1 MEGSVL
7 VIGGGIAGIQTSLDL
22 TELGFKVY
30 LVEKAPSI
38 GGRMAQLDKTFPTN
52 DCSLCILAPKMVE
65 VFRNPNIELMTY
77 HEVQKVT
84 GKPGNFEVTVLKK
97 PRYIDETKCKGCG
110 DCAAKC
116 PKIETPNIFDM
127 NLGKRKS
134 IYIPFPQAVPPVYL
148 IDQELCLKL
157 TKGVCGV
164 CEKVCKAEAI
174 DYEQKPQKINL
185 KVGAIV
191 VATGYDML
199 GEELTSRWGYNYKNV
214 VSALEY
220 ERMLSASG
228 PFEGHILRPSNE
240 KEPEIIA
247 FIQCAGS
254 RDLREGI
261 PYCSSV
267 CCMYTAKEAI
277 ITKEHSENSKCFVF
291 RHDVRAYGKNF
302 YEFTQR
308 AQKEYGVKYLQTK
321 ISRIIENPETNDLVI
336 HYEDLKTGEFKDFHA
351 NLVVLATPLVPS
363 AGTKELAEV
372 LNIELDQYNFFKEK
386 SYFNKSLSTKEGIFL
401 AGFCQGPM
409 DIPETVA
416 DSSGVASQVATLL
429 NSFKFTET
437 KEKIIGI
444 PEKIV
449 KETDI
454 PRIGVLICH
463 CGINIGKYIDIP
475 QVIEQVKTLPNVVF
489 CEDNLYSCSSDSQE
503 RIKEVIGEYNLNRFI
518 VASCTPR
525 THESLFQE
533 TCQEAG
539 LNKYLFE
546 MVNIRDQC
554 SWVHMTEKE
563 LATEK
568 AVDLIRMGVAKSRLL
583 KSQEEKKLK
592 ITQTAL
598 VIGGGISGMT
608 AALNIANQGF
618 KAYLIEKDKYLGGN
632 LKYLN
637 MLYPTQ
643 EDASVLLNETIE
655 KVKQNKN
662 IQIFLNSDLKNI
674 NGYIGNYD
682 VSLSDS
688 GNKIHELKIGT
699 IIVATGGQE
708 LKPNE
713 FFEYTY
719 TNHNVITQLQ
729 LEQKLKDED
738 KSWLNK
744 LNHITTLLCVNA
756 RQEKGITYCSNICC
770 ESAIKNINLL
780 KELKHDLKLIVLYRD
795 LQMAKKEFERYY
807 RERRKDAI
815 FLRYDL
821 DNPPV
826 IKEINGETSTFEIKV
841 FDTNLQ
847 DNIKFSTDLL
857 VLSTPMV
864 PADNLDELAKMLK
877 VPLDSN
883 GFFLEAHVKLR
894 PLDFATDGIFLCGC
908 AHWPKNIQD
917 SISQANGAA
926 GRACRFLSAEE
937 ITTSGLIA
945 EIDPETC
952 IGCGKCEETCSY
964 NAIETKSVMKEF
976 EEVSL
981 PIKNSSVNSG
991 LCKGCGTCAVNCP
1004 VGAISIKH
1012 YDFEQINAM
1021 IKTLAM

>member
-30 LVEKAPSI
+30 LVEKTPSI

-77 HEVQKVT
+77 HEVQKVS
-84 GKPGNFEVTVLKK
+84 GKSGNFIVTVLKK
-97 PRYIDETKCKGCG
+97 PRYIDEAKCKGCG

-134 IYIPFPQAVPPVYL
+134 IYIPFPQAVPPIYL
-148 IDQELCLKL
+148 IDPELCLKI

-164 CEKVCKAEAI
+164 CEKVCTAEAI
-174 DYEQKPQKINL
+174 NYEQKPQEIKLN
-185 KVGAIV
+185 VGAIV
-191 VATGYDML
+191 ITTGFDSL
-199 GEELTSRWGYNYKNV
+199 GKELSSRWGYNYQNV

-228 PFEGHILRPSNE
+228 PLGGHIVRPSDH
-240 KEPEIIA
+240 KEPDIIA
-247 FIQCAGS
+247 FVQCAGS

-277 ITKEHSENSKCFVF
+277 ITKEHSENSNCFVF

-302 YEFTQR
+302 YEYTQR
-308 AQKEYGVKYLQTK
+308 AQEEYGVKYFQTK
-321 ISRIIENPETNDLVI
+321 ISRIIEDPETRDLVI
-336 HYEDLKTGEFKDFHA
+336 RYEDLKTGEFKDFRA
-351 NLVVLATPLVPS
+351 DLVVLATPLVPS
-363 AGTKELAEV
+363 AGTKELSKV
-372 LNIELDQYNFFKEK
+372 LGIELDDYNFFREK
-386 SYFNKSLSTKEGIFL
+386 SYFNKSLSSREGVFL

-416 DSSGVASQVATLL
+416 DASGVASQVATLL

-437 KEKIIGI
+437 KEKKIEVL
-444 PEKIV
+444 EKEV
-449 KETDI
+449 RDADE

-475 QVIEQVKTLPNVVF
+475 QVIEYIKASPNVVF

-503 RIKEVIGEYNLNRFI
+503 RIKEVIKEYNLNRFL

-568 AVDLIRMGVAKSRLL
+568 AIDLIKMGIAKSRLL
-583 KSQEEKKLK
+583 KPQKEEKLK
-592 ITQTAL
+592 ITQAAFI
-598 VIGGGISGMT
+598 IGGGISGMK

-618 KAYLIEKDKYLGGN
+618 KVYLIEKEEHLGGN
-632 LKYLN
+632 LRYLN

-643 EDASVLLNETIE
+643 EDASILLNETIE
-655 KVKQNKN
+655 KVMKNKN
-662 IQIFLNSDLKNI
+662 IQIFLNSELKDI
-674 NGYIGNYD
+674 NGYIGNYN
-682 VSLSDS
+682 VSLIDSD
-688 GNKIHELKIGT
+688 NTVHELKVGT

-713 FFEYTY
+713 FFEYSY

-738 KSWLNK
+738 QSWLDK
-744 LNHITTLLCVNA
+744 INHITTLLCVNA

-770 ESAIKNINLL
+770 ESAIKNINIL
-780 KELKHDLKLIVLYRD
+780 KQLKDDLKLIVLYRD
-795 LQMAKKEFERYY
+795 LQMEKKEFERYY

-821 DNPPV
+821 KSPPI
-826 IKEINGETSTFEIKV
+826 IKQGNKGTSKFKIKV

-847 DNIKFSTDLL
+847 DNITFDTDLII
-857 VLSTPMV
+857 LSTPMV
-864 PADNLDELAKMLK
+864 PADNLDKLAKMLK
-877 VPLDSN
+877 VPLDKN

-926 GRACRFLSAEE
+926 ARASRFLSAEE
-937 ITTSGLIA
+937 IRTSGLIA
-945 EIDPETC
+945 EVDSDLC
-952 IGCGKCEETCSY
+952 IGCGTCEDACSY
-964 NAIETKSVMKEF
+964 NAIELTKIIKEF
-976 EEVSL
+976 EEVNL
-981 PIKNSSVNSG
+981 PIIKSSVNSG
-991 LCKGCGTCAVNCP
+991 LCKGCGICAVNCP

>member
-1 MEGSVL
+1 M
-7 VIGGGIAGIQTSLDL
+7 
-22 TELGFKVY
+22 
-30 LVEKAPSI
+30 
-38 GGRMAQLDKTFPTN
+38 
-52 DCSLCILAPKMVE
+52 CI
-65 VFRNPNIELMTY
+65 
-77 HEVQKVT
+77 
-84 GKPGNFEVTVLKK
+84 
-97 PRYIDETKCKGCG
+97 
-110 DCAAKC
+110 
-116 PKIETPNIFDM
+116 
-127 NLGKRKS
+127 
-134 IYIPFPQAVPPVYL
+134 
-148 IDQELCLKL
+148 
-157 TKGVCGV
+157 
-164 CEKVCKAEAI
+164 
-174 DYEQKPQKINL
+174 
-185 KVGAIV
+185 
-191 VATGYDML
+191 
-199 GEELTSRWGYNYKNV
+199 
-214 VSALEY
+214 
-220 ERMLSASG
+220 
-228 PFEGHILRPSNE
+228 
-240 KEPEIIA
+240 
-247 FIQCAGS
+247 
-254 RDLREGI
+254 RD
-261 PYCSSV
+261 SS
-267 CCMYTAKEAI
+267 
-277 ITKEHSENSKCFVF
+277 
-291 RHDVRAYGKNF
+291 
-302 YEFTQR
+302 
-308 AQKEYGVKYLQTK
+308 
-321 ISRIIENPETNDLVI
+321 
-336 HYEDLKTGEFKDFHA
+336 
-351 NLVVLATPLVPS
+351 
-363 AGTKELAEV
+363 
-372 LNIELDQYNFFKEK
+372 
-386 SYFNKSLSTKEGIFL
+386 KEGIFL

-416 DSSGVASQVATLL
+416 DASGVASQVATLL

-454 PRIGVLICH
+454 TRIGVIICH

-475 QVIEQVKTLPNVVF
+475 QVIEHIKTLPNVVF

-568 AVDLIRMGVAKSRLL
+568 AIDLIRMGVAKSRLL

-592 ITQTAL
+592 ITQTAM

-618 KAYLIEKDKYLGGN
+618 IVYLIEKEKYLGGN
-632 LKYLN
+632 LRYLN

-655 KVKQNKN
+655 KVEQNKN
-662 IQIFLNSDLKNI
+662 IQIFSNCDLKDI
-674 NGYIGNYD
+674 NGFLGNYN
-682 VSLSDS
+682 VSLIDSD
-688 GNKIHELKIGT
+688 KEIHELKIGT

-713 FFEYTY
+713 FFEYKY

-738 KSWLNK
+738 NSWLDK

-770 ESAIKNINLL
+770 ESAIKNINIL
-780 KELKHDLKLIVLYRD
+780 KELKQDLKLIVLYRD

-821 DNPPV
+821 DDPPV
-826 IKEINGETSTFEIKV
+826 IKERNSGTSKFEIKV

-847 DNIKFSTDLL
+847 DNIKFDTDLI
-857 VLSTPMV
+857 VLSTPMI

-877 VPLDSN
+877 VPIDKN

-894 PLDFATDGIFLCGC
+894 PLDFATEGIFLCGC
-908 AHWPKNIQD
+908 AQWPKNIQD
-917 SISQANGAA
+917 SISQGNGAA

-945 EIDPETC
+945 EVDADLC
-952 IGCGKCEETCSY
+952 IGCGTCEEACSY
-964 NAIETKSVMKEF
+964 NAIEITNVLKEF
-976 EEVSL
+976 EDVSL
-981 PIKNSSVNSG
+981 PIRKSSVNSS

-1021 IKTLAM
+1021 IRTLAT

>member
-7 VIGGGIAGIQTSLDL
+7 VIGGGIAGIQASLDL
-22 TELGFKVY
+22 TELGFKVH
-30 LVEKAPSI
+30 LVEKTPSI

-77 HEVQKVT
+77 HEVQKVS
-84 GKPGNFEVTVLKK
+84 GKPGNFVATVLRK
-97 PRYIDETKCKGCG
+97 PRYIDETKCTGCG
-110 DCAAKC
+110 SCAVKC
-116 PKIETPNIFDM
+116 PKIEFPNIFDM

-148 IDQELCLKL
+148 IDPQLCLKL

-174 DYEQKPQKINL
+174 DYEQKPQEL
-185 KVGAIV
+185 KLNVGAIV
-191 VATGYDML
+191 VATGYDVL

-214 VSALEY
+214 VNALEY

-228 PFEGHILRPSNE
+228 PFDGDILRPSDE
-240 KEPEIIA
+240 TEPEKIA

-308 AQKEYGVKYLQTK
+308 AQNEYGVKYFQTK
-321 ISRIIENPETNDLVI
+321 ISRIIEDPETNDLVI
-336 HYEDLKTGEFKDFHA
+336 HYEDLKNGKFKDFKA

-363 AGTKELAEV
+363 AGTKELAEI
-372 LNIELDQYNFFKEK
+372 LDLELDEYFFFKEK
-386 SYFNKSLSTKEGIFL
+386 SYFNKSLSSREGVFL

-416 DSSGVASQVATLL
+416 DSSGVACQVATLL
-429 NSFKFTET
+429 NSFKFSET
-437 KEKIIGI
+437 KEREI
-444 PEKIV
+444 ELSEMEV
-449 KETDI
+449 KDTDN
-454 PRIGVLICH
+454 PRIGVMVCH
-463 CGINIGKYIDIP
+463 CGINIGKYVDIP
-475 QVIEQVKTLPNVVF
+475 QVIESIKALPNVEF

-503 RIKEVIGEYNLNRFI
+503 RIKEVIKEYNLNRFL

-563 LATEK
+563 LATQK
-568 AVDLIRMGVAKSRLL
+568 AIDLVRMGVAKSRLL
-583 KSQEEKKLK
+583 KPQEEEKLK
-592 ITQTAL
+592 ITQATL
-598 VIGGGISGMT
+598 IIGGGISGMT
-608 AALNIANQGF
+608 AALSIANQGF
-618 KAYLIEKDKYLGGN
+618 DVYLIEKEEHLGGN
-632 LKYLN
+632 LRFLN

-643 EDASVLLNETIE
+643 QDASIILNETIE
-655 KVKQNKN
+655 KIINHNK
-662 IQIFLNSDLKNI
+662 IQIFLKSKLTGI
-674 NGYIGNYD
+674 NGYIGNYNATLTD
-682 VSLSDS
+682 SD
-688 GNKIHELKIGT
+688 NKAHDLQIGT
-699 IIVATGGQE
+699 IIVATGGKE
-708 LKPNE
+708 LKPNK
-713 FFEYTY
+713 FFDYTY

-729 LEQKLKDED
+729 LEQQLKDED
-738 KSWLNK
+738 HSWLDK

-756 RQEKGITYCSNICC
+756 RQEKDITYCSNICC
-770 ESAIKNINLL
+770 ESAIKNINIL
-780 KELKHDLKLIVLYRD
+780 KELKQDLKLIVLYRD
-795 LQMAKKEFERYY
+795 LQMAKKEFEKYY

-821 DNPPV
+821 SKPPV
-826 IKEINGETSTFEIKV
+826 IKEGKTGTSPFEIEV

-847 DNIKFSTDLL
+847 ENINFKTDLL

-864 PADNLDELAKMLK
+864 PADNMDELAKMLK
-877 VPLDSN
+877 VPLDKN

-908 AHWPKNIQD
+908 AHWPKNIQG

-937 ITTSGLIA
+937 ITTSGLVA
-945 EIDPETC
+945 EVDQELC
-952 IGCGKCEETCSY
+952 IGCGTCEEACSY
-964 NAIETKSVMKEF
+964 NAIELTEILREY
-976 EEVSL
+976 EEVNL
-981 PIKNSSVNSG
+981 PIIKSSINSG

-1004 VGAISIKH
+1004 VGAITIKH

-1021 IKTLAM
+1021 IRTLAM

>member
-30 LVEKAPSI
+30 LVEKTPSI

-77 HEVQKVT
+77 HEVQKVS
-84 GKPGNFEVTVLKK
+84 GKPGNFVATVFKK

-110 DCAAKC
+110 DCATKC
-116 PKIETPNIFDM
+116 PKIEFPNIFDM

-148 IDQELCLKL
+148 IDPELCLKL

-174 DYEQKPQKINL
+174 DFEQKPQEIKLN
-185 KVGAIV
+185 VGAIV
-191 VATGYDML
+191 VATGYDVL

-214 VSALEY
+214 VNALEY

-228 PFEGHILRPSNE
+228 PFGGHILRPSDE
-240 KEPEIIA
+240 KEPEIIG

-267 CCMYTAKEAI
+267 CCMYIAKEAI
-277 ITKEHSENSKCFVF
+277 ITKEHSEQSKCFVF

-308 AQKEYGVKYLQTK
+308 AQEEYGVKYFQTK
-321 ISRIIENPETNDLVI
+321 ISRIIEDPETNDLVI
-336 HYEDLKTGEFKDFHA
+336 HYEDLKTGEFKDFKA

-363 AGTKELAEV
+363 AGTKELAKV
-372 LNIELDQYNFFKEK
+372 VDIELDDYNFFKEK
-386 SYFNKSLSTKEGIFL
+386 SYYNKSLSSKEGFFL

-416 DSSGVASQVATLL
+416 DASGVASQVAILL

-437 KEKIIGI
+437 KEKIIEI

-454 PRIGVLICH
+454 TRIGVIICH

-475 QVIEQVKTLPNVVF
+475 QVIEHIKTLPNVVF

-568 AVDLIRMGVAKSRLL
+568 AIDLIRMGVAKSRLL

-592 ITQTAL
+592 ITQTAM

-618 KAYLIEKDKYLGGN
+618 IVYLIEKEKYLGGN
-632 LKYLN
+632 LRYLN

-655 KVKQNKN
+655 KVEQNKN
-662 IQIFLNSDLKNI
+662 IQIFSNSDLKDI
-674 NGYIGNYD
+674 NGYLGNYN
-682 VSLSDS
+682 VSLIDSD
-688 GNKIHELKIGT
+688 NKIHELKIGT

-713 FFEYTY
+713 FFEYKY

-738 KSWLNK
+738 NSWLDK

-770 ESAIKNINLL
+770 ESAIKNINIL
-780 KELKHDLKLIVLYRD
+780 KELKQDLKLIVLYRD

-826 IKEINGETSTFEIKV
+826 IKEKNSGTSKFEIKV

-847 DNIKFSTDLL
+847 DNIKFDTDLL
-857 VLSTPMV
+857 VLSTPMI

-877 VPLDSN
+877 VPLDKN

-908 AHWPKNIQD
+908 AQWPKNIQD
-917 SISQANGAA
+917 SISQGNGAA

-945 EIDPETC
+945 EVDPEMC
-952 IGCGKCEETCSY
+952 IGCGTCEEACSY
-964 NAIETKSVMKEF
+964 SAIEIISVMKEF

-981 PIKNSSVNSG
+981 PIKKSSVNSS

-1021 IKTLAM
+1021 IRTLAM